1 MRPGDVLE
9 GWTLRACLAP
19 GPLAR
24 WEAARDEGREGHV
37 LVAGDEQAAEELA
50 RMRAALARMRGMGVP
65 ALFGHGDRW
74 VAHASPPGEPLTR
87 WIAAGRS
94 VVEVLDVAASLA
106 EVLAAAHAHGCAHGM
121 LGGDDIVVDDDAC
134 VTVLGLRAEEGP
146 AAMAE
151 DAWALGALML
161 GALREVSALGLTGAG
176 AQEVFA
182 AVRGRDARLGGVL
195 VSLLAARPRERA
207 TCAQVVGPL
216 RASGRAAGEGMGL
229 AAEPQPSTV
238 EPSPA
243 AAPLVAAVADAAA
256 PVGDEVAPVEVEATG
271 QTPEGMNAAEA
282 PEVAVA
288 APDEV
293 EALAAPSAPSAPVEV
308 DDAEEVTD
316 GGGATS
322 SPRVPLP
329 VPPAAEANEV
339 DVAPEVAA
347 APASEELPL
356 ADDDAGLDLD
366 AWFEEPGGEDV
377 ASEVAA
383 PSASPMEEASS
394 VTVAPPV
401 LEASLATDAPP
412 ETPPPVVAP
421 PVVAPPASAPV
432 SGAPRAD
439 RPAPEDPRRVVAVP
453 RAGTP
458 LVARPH
464 PHPRLDRALDVVA
477 LMALAVHVGLALAVL
492 WLQLT

>member
-65 ALFGHGDRW
+65 ALLGHGEGW

-161 GALREVSALGLTGAG
+161 GALREVTSLGLSGAG

-182 AVRGRDARLGGVL
+182 AVRARDARLGGVL

-229 AAEPQPSTV
+229 AAEPEPV
-238 EPSPA
+238 VPAPAAEPPLAAVPDVPSPPEEA
-243 AAPLVAAVADAAA
+243 
-256 PVGDEVAPVEVEATG
+256 VAPVVVEAPGEAREVTS
-271 QTPEGMNAAEA
+271 AAEA
-282 PEVAVA
+282 PVVPVT
-288 APDEV
+288 APDEAEV
-293 EALAAPSAPSAPVEV
+293 PAAPSVPAVPVEADTV
-308 DDAEEVTD
+308 EEVTD
-316 GGGATS
+316 GGRAAP
-322 SPRVPLP
+322 SPWVPLP
-329 VPPAAEANEV
+329 VPPAAEASEV

-347 APASEELPL
+347 APASEEAPF
-356 ADDDAGLDLD
+356 AEDDVNLDLD
-366 AWFEEPGGEDV
+366 AWFDAPADADAADGV
-377 ASEVAA
+377 AVPA
-383 PSASPMEEASS
+383 PSPVEEA
-394 VTVAPPV
+394 P
-401 LEASLATDAPP
+401 LATDAPAEP
-412 ETPPPVVAP
+412 EQAPEETQVVALP
-421 PVVAPPASAPV
+421 PSARSAPESAPV
-432 SGAPRAD
+432 PAAPRTD
-439 RPAPEDPRRVVAVP
+439 RSAQDGARRVVAVP

-458 LVARPH
+458 LIARPH
-464 PHPRLDRALDVVA
+464 PHPRLDRALDAVA
-477 LMALAVHVGLALAVL
+477 LVVLAVHVGLALAVL

>member
-37 LVAGDEQAAEELA
+37 LVAGDEQAVEELA

-65 ALFGHGDRW
+65 ALLGHGEGW
-74 VAHASPPGEPLTR
+74 VAHASPPGDPLTR

-161 GALREVSALGLTGAG
+161 GALREVSALGLAGAG

-182 AVRGRDARLGGVL
+182 AVRTRDARLGGVL

-229 AAEPQPSTV
+229 AAEPEPVVPAPAAEPPLAVVSDV
-238 EPSPA
+238 PSPPEEA
-243 AAPLVAAVADAAA
+243 
-256 PVGDEVAPVEVEATG
+256 VAPVDVEAPG
-271 QTPEGMNAAEA
+271 EA
-282 PEVAVA
+282 PEGSSAAEVSVVAVA

-293 EALAAPSAPSAPVEV
+293 EASAAPSVPAVPVEADTV
-308 DDAEEVTD
+308 EEVTD
-316 GGGATS
+316 GGRAAPS
-322 SPRVPLP
+322 SWVPLP
-329 VPPAAEANEV
+329 IPPAAEGNEV
-339 DVAPEVAA
+339 DVAPEVAVV
-347 APASEELPL
+347 PASEE
-356 ADDDAGLDLD
+356 ASFAEDDVNLDLD
-366 AWFEEPGGEDV
+366 AWFDGPADENVAGEM
-377 ASEVAA
+377 AA
-383 PSASPMEEASS
+383 PSPVEEATL
-394 VTVAPPV
+394 V
-401 LEASLATDAPP
+401 TDAPAEAPHVP
-412 ETPPPVVAP
+412 EVTPVLALPPS
-421 PVVAPPASAPV
+421 PPAPAPV
-432 SGAPRAD
+432 APRAQGSAQD
-439 RPAPEDPRRVVAVP
+439 GARRVVAVP

-458 LVARPH
+458 LIARPH
-464 PHPRLDRALDVVA
+464 PHPRLDRALDAVA
-477 LMALAVHVGLALAVL
+477 LVVLAVHVGLALAVL

>member
-161 GALREVSALGLTGAG
+161 GALREVSALGLSGAG

-182 AVRGRDARLGGVL
+182 AVRARDARLGGVL

-229 AAEPQPSTV
+229 AVEPELVAPAPAAEPPLAVVSDV
-238 EPSPA
+238 PSP
-243 AAPLVAAVADAAA
+243 PEEAVAQVD
-256 PVGDEVAPVEVEATG
+256 VEAPG
-271 QTPEGMNAAEA
+271 EA
-282 PEVAVA
+282 PEVTSATE
-288 APDEV
+288 APVVPITAPEDE
-293 EALAAPSAPSAPVEV
+293 EAPAAPSVPAAPVAA
-308 DDAEEVTD
+308 DAGEEFTD
-316 GGGATS
+316 VGGAAL

-329 VPPAAEANEV
+329 VPPAVEAF
-339 DVAPEVAA
+339 DVALEGAT
-347 APASEELPL
+347 APASEDLPPTETGPSGE
-356 ADDDAGLDLD
+356 DDVSLDLD
-366 AWFEEPGGEDV
+366 AWFDAPADEPAAV
-377 ASEVAA
+377 VVAA
-383 PSASPMEEASS
+383 LSRVDDTP
-394 VTVAPPV
+394 
-401 LEASLATDAPP
+401 LATAAPGEATHVP
-412 ETPPPVVAP
+412 EVTPVVALP
-421 PVVAPPASAPV
+421 PSSRPASGSEPV
-432 SGAPRAD
+432 SAAPRAHG
-439 RPAPEDPRRVVAVP
+439 PAQDGARRVVAVP

-458 LVARPH
+458 LIARPH
-464 PHPRLDRALDVVA
+464 PYPRLDRALDAVA
-477 LMALAVHVGLALAVL
+477 LVVLAVHVGLVLAVL
-492 WLQLT
+492 WLQFT